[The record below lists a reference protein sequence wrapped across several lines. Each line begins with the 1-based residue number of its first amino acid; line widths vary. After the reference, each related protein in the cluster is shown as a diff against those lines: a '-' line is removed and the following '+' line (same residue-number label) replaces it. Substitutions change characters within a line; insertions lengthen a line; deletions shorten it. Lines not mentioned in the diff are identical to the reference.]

1 MSRFITSFAFA
12 LACTGLAVHAQET
25 TTKTE
30 TKSSG
35 GQPQVVTYTGC
46 VQTGTQAKTYVLD
59 KVVPVTKTTTT
70 ETPTSST
77 TTQST
82 SYILV
87 PGEVQVQQHVGH
99 KVEVTGM
106 LIPGGDSKVETTTRV
121 DREDAP
127 DSKTRERVE
136 TKRQRLAAAGQ
147 LVEAAAAH
155 QLHDIERA
163 TIRQRPA
170 IVDRHDARMIE
181 PRQDVRLAR
190 QPIGTGAAAIG
201 DVEHLDGDLAL
212 QHVVARNVD
221 GAHAAPAGH
230 AGDLIA
236 GIQLRPGGGL
246 A

>member
-35 GQPQVVTYTGC
+35 GQPQVMTYTGC
-46 VQTGTQAKTYVLD
+46 VATGTQAKTYVLD

-77 TTQST
+77 TVQST
-82 SYILV
+82 SYVLV
-87 PGEVQVQQHVGH
+87 PGDTVQVQEHVGH

-106 LIPGGDSKVETTTRV
+106 LIPGGNTRTETTTRT

-136 TKRQRLAAAGQ
+136 T
-147 LVEAAAAH
+147 
-155 QLHDIERA
+155 
-163 TIRQRPA
+163 
-170 IVDRHDARMIE
+170 
-181 PRQDVRLAR
+181 
-190 QPIGTGAAAIG
+190 
-201 DVEHLDGDLAL
+201 
-212 QHVVARNVD
+212 RN
-221 GAHAAPAGH
+221 AAPQFRVTSIKTLS
-230 AGDLIA
+230 DKC
-236 GIQLRPGGGL
+236 
-246 A
+246 